1 MRYLS
6 SLIIAVLLLSG
17 CSQQSSLRRS
27 ELREGQSVELTMNTG
42 KSVQGDIAKIEDDAL
57 IIKDDDG
64 QAWRAKNEAIVAIQG
79 PVPVLDLRG
88 DVISESEIEAQQGS
102 KNTMLFTLSGAGLS
116 LGASF
121 FLSSMI
127 SRADE
132 DNRDPIIYGGTAA
145 GTALGGYL
153 FYRMGK
159 RKDREQAIEEIR
171 MSRGGL
177 GESLIEQERQRKQ
190 ELEKEIERLKKQVQ
204 EKENKN

>member
-6 SLIIAVLLLSG
+6 SLIITVLFFCG

-27 ELREGQSVELTMNTG
+27 ELRQGQTVELTMNTG

-57 IIKDDDG
+57 VIKDSDG
-64 QAWRAKNEAIVAIQG
+64 QAWRAKDEAIIAIQG
-79 PVPVLDLRG
+79 PEPVLDLKG
-88 DVISESEIEAQQGS
+88 NVISESEIQSRKGS
-102 KNTMLFTLSGAGLS
+102 KNTMLFTLSGAGLT

-132 DNRDPIIYGGTAA
+132 ENRDPIIYGGTAA
-145 GTALGGYL
+145 GTALGTYL

-159 RKDREQAIEEIR
+159 RKDREAAIEEIR
-171 MSRGGL
+171 LSRGGL

>member
-1 MRYLS
+1 MG
-6 SLIIAVLLLSG
+6 LLFSG

-27 ELREGQSVELTMNTG
+27 ELREGQTVELTLNNG

-57 IIKDDDG
+57 VIKDDDD
-64 QAWRAKNEAIVAIQG
+64 QAWRAKNEAIAAIHG
-79 PVPVLDLRG
+79 SEPVLDLKG
-88 DVISESEIEAQQGS
+88 NVIPESEIQARKGS
-102 KNTMLFTLSGAGLS
+102 KNTLLFSLSGAGLS

-132 DNRDPIIYGGTAA
+132 ENRDPIIFGGTAA
-145 GTALGGYL
+145 GTAVGTYL

-159 RKDREQAIEEIR
+159 RKDREQAIEEVR
-171 MSRGGL
+171 LSRGGL
-177 GESLIEQERQRKQ
+177 GESLIEEERQRKE